1 MSSNLG
7 IKCIASLLVC
17 LIVGSPAWAV
27 QFGAGTGSSYPTTV
41 DSTNPRTNKSGGA
54 CSSAVT
60 KNACAELV
68 NDVQSAVVAIMTEL
82 GTLPKG
88 SYADVKTRLNDTVYL
103 SIANIFTANQTISNT
118 APSFTLTDTTASAKS
133 LTIAVDANL
142 AQLRE
147 SAGASASFITLNL
160 ATNNVAIKGTTAT
173 DLPTYGSELLTSAG
187 WTVNAGWTESPDDT
201 FAHTGGGGTA
211 TLTHSA
217 TIANATKYQ
226 ISWTVTGRTAGSFTV
241 SVGALASAAQTSTGS
256 FGPTTTST
264 AAFTITPTTDF
275 DGTISVTSLKQITA
289 VSTAIASLLDS
300 TGTTRL
306 ELRAG
311 TATLNTFVGLSAG
324 AYNTTGYSNSAQ
336 GVNALYSNTT
346 GYYNSAQGVNALY
359 SNTTGYSNSAQSVYA
374 LYSNTT
380 GYSNSAQGV
389 YALYSNTTGYSNSAQ
404 GAYALYSNTTGYSN
418 SAQGVN
424 ALYSN
429 TTGYYNSAQSVYAL
443 YSNTTGTYNSA
454 MGYQALYS
462 NTTGTYNSAMGYQA
476 GRYITDGSTANQT
489 SGTSVYLGAVTK
501 ALASGDTNE
510 IVIGYNATGLGSNTV
525 VLGNSSIVTTQL
537 TGVILPRTNGASDLG
552 NTTLGFKR
560 LYMDYTNTATI
571 GAVTINKASFRANI
585 ALGATSVVV
594 TNSLVTAASK
604 VLCVAAQNDT
614 TGYVKASV
622 PAAGSVTI
630 YSPVTTAD
638 MAVDCLVINAN

>member
-346 GYYNSAQGVNALY
+346 GYYNSAQ
-359 SNTTGYSNSAQSVYA
+359 SVY
-374 LYSNTT
+374 
-380 GYSNSAQGV
+380 
-389 YALYSNTTGYSNSAQ
+389 
-404 GAYALYSNTTGYSN
+404 
-418 SAQGVN
+418 
-424 ALYSN
+424 
-429 TTGYYNSAQSVYAL
+429 
-443 YSNTTGTYNSA
+443 
-454 MGYQALYS
+454 ALYS